1 MKSTD
6 FINSL
11 HQLIVSENMPDDIK
25 SKALD
30 IAYWL
35 QGQEMYKLQLAMH
48 RYPDL
53 NFNEKTLLSSK
64 DKLNAVKS
72 YKFRTGC
79 KLITAKEQVEKYM
92 YNEYGVIYF
101 TSPD

>member
-1 MKSTD
+1 
-6 FINSL
+6 
-11 HQLIVSENMPDDIK
+11 
-25 SKALD
+25 
-30 IAYWL
+30 
-35 QGQEMYKLQLAMH
+35 
-48 RYPDL
+48 
-53 NFNEKTLLSSK
+53 
-64 DKLNAVKS
+64 VKS